1 MFDLGKLG
9 DLSKVAG
16 QAKQIQEAQ
25 AQAQARQAELLQKI
39 LQRLDEIVSLLK
51 EKSAV

>member
-16 QAKQIQEAQ
+16 QAKQMQEAQ
-25 AQAQARQAELLQKI
+25 AQAQAQQTEILQKI
-39 LQRLDEIVSLLK
+39 LKRLDEITSLLK
-51 EKSAV
+51 EKSTV